1 LTLSRLP
8 TRQFTAEVDSRA
20 AAKLD
25 LFLQYVT
32 WSICFV
38 SLTALLLANAGIFQ
52 IMAILAFLATAA
64 IPVLFFPR
72 KTLTAL
78 FSDWL
83 PWLYVAL
90 AVLSIS
96 WSQAPD
102 VSAKYGM
109 EFALTVAA
117 ALVLASMVEP
127 HAFLSALMCSYL
139 VGNVLGLFVGKYA
152 MNAGS
157 EAMIGIYGS
166 KNAFSG
172 AQAYLFLSSWWVLVN
187 AKHSPLM
194 RLLAL
199 GSVLVTPLLLL
210 WGRSADAIAP
220 LALALTITFVAHVTT
235 RWPPL
240 PRIVAICVG
249 LSLLLFIFGI
259 AFLFRDA
266 LFGQLMIITGKD
278 VTLSG
283 RTFLWTRAAEHIAQH
298 PLLGVGYGA
307 FWVQGNPYA
316 EEIWAAFQN
325 TGRMGFNF
333 HNQWYDIGV
342 TLGYMGVFAALLTMI
357 KRSLSRELFLHRICM
372 DR

>member
-1 LTLSRLP
+1 M
-8 TRQFTAEVDSRA
+8 RQFTAEVDSRA

-25 LFLQYVT
+25 LFLRYVT

-52 IMAILAFLATAA
+52 IMAILTFLATAA

-117 ALVLASMVEP
+117 TLVLASMVEP

-166 KNAFSG
+166 KNAFSA

-187 AKHSPLM
+187 AKQSRLM

-199 GSVLVTPLLLL
+199 GSVLVTPILLL

-240 PRIVAICVG
+240 PRIVAICAG
-249 LSLLLFIFGI
+249 L
-259 AFLFRDA
+259 
-266 LFGQLMIITGKD
+266 
-278 VTLSG
+278 
-283 RTFLWTRAAEHIAQH
+283 
-298 PLLGVGYGA
+298 
-307 FWVQGNPYA
+307 
-316 EEIWAAFQN
+316 
-325 TGRMGFNF
+325 
-333 HNQWYDIGV
+333 
-342 TLGYMGVFAALLTMI
+342 
-357 KRSLSRELFLHRICM
+357 
-372 DR
+372 

>member
-1 LTLSRLP
+1 MP
-8 TRQFTAEVDSRA
+8 
-20 AAKLD
+20 
-25 LFLQYVT
+25 
-32 WSICFV
+32 
-38 SLTALLLANAGIFQ
+38 
-52 IMAILAFLATAA
+52 
-64 IPVLFFPR
+64 
-72 KTLTAL
+72 
-78 FSDWL
+78 
-83 PWLYVAL
+83 
-90 AVLSIS
+90 
-96 WSQAPD
+96 
-102 VSAKYGM
+102 
-109 EFALTVAA
+109 
-117 ALVLASMVEP
+117 
-127 HAFLSALMCSYL
+127 
-139 VGNVLGLFVGKYA
+139 GLFVGKYA
-152 MNAGS
+152 VSLGS

-166 KNAFSG
+166 KNAFSA

-199 GSVLVTPLLLL
+199 GSVLVTPILLL